1 MNLGVL
7 TRKGQMKTKEQDYV
21 EDQNLNSNVQG
32 KKELTTE
39 EQFELFA
46 ELLIDQLLNSTTENE
61 N

>member
-7 TRKGQMKTKEQDYV
+7 TRKGQMKTKEHDYV

-39 EQFELFA
+39 EQLELFA